1 MKIEMTE
8 DLRGAIESEIKNPT
22 ALNSREAR
30 VLRGRVLE
38 RKTLDTVAVRLGL
51 SRERVRQL
59 ESSGLRKMKKHLA
72 MAEHMRN
79 VDLSLSIVDLNFGCR
94 ATNSLTCAGYM
105 TLGELLK
112 ATERDLLLLPWF
124 GQGSLSFV
132 KCGLRKMG
140 LSLADLPKPI
150 VRRDSLRS
158 RRLALLRKIENQAE
172 NLLTVVRLLAAE

>member
-1 MKIEMTE
+1 VKIEITE
-8 DLRGAIESEIKNPT
+8 DLREAIESEIKNPT

-38 RKTLDTVAVRLGL
+38 RLTLDAIAVRLGL
-51 SRERVRQL
+51 SPARVRQL
-59 ESSGLRKMKKHLA
+59 ELCGLRKMKKHLA
-72 MAEHMRN
+72 MAGHMKN
-79 VDLSLSIVDLNFGCR
+79 ADLSLSLVDLNFGCR
-94 ATNSLTCAGYM
+94 ATNALTFAGYR

-124 GQGSLSFV
+124 GQVSLSIV

-150 VRRDSLRS
+150 VRRDILRS
-158 RRLALLRKIENQAE
+158 RRLELLRKIENQAE

>member
-1 MKIEMTE
+1 MTE

-38 RKTLDTVAVRLGL
+38 RLPLQTVAFKLGL

-59 ESSGLRKMKKHLA
+59 ESLGLRKIKKHLA
-72 MAEHMRN
+72 MAEQMRN
-79 VDLSLSIVDLNFGCR
+79 ADLSLSLVDLNFGCR
-94 ATNSLTCAGYM
+94 ATNALTFAGYR
-105 TLGELLK
+105 TLGDLLAAK
-112 ATERDLLLLPWF
+112 DQDLLLLQHF
-124 GQGSLSFV
+124 GRVSLSIV
-132 KCGLRKMG
+132 KSGLKKMG
-140 LSLADLPKPI
+140 LSLARSPKP
-150 VRRDSLRS
+150 VRHDPLTRS

>member
-1 MKIEMTE
+1 MTE
-8 DLRGAIESEIKNPT
+8 DLRQAIEIEIKNPT

-38 RKTLDTVAVRLGL
+38 RKTLDAVAVRLGL

-79 VDLSLSIVDLNFGCR
+79 ADLSLSIADLNFECR
-94 ATNSLTCAGYM
+94 ATNALIYAGYM
-105 TLGELLK
+105 NLGELLK
-112 ATERDLLLLPWF
+112 ATERDLLLLPGF
-124 GQGSLSFV
+124 GQVSLSIV

-140 LSLADLPKPI
+140 LSLTDLPKPI
-150 VRRDSLRS
+150 VHRDSLSSRS
-158 RRLALLRKIENQAE
+158 RRLVLLRKIENQAE